1 MNSYFERS
9 SSKDDLY
16 FLLCQTSTTMY
27 CLRHF
32 ATLFFFT
39 GLSRAA
45 PQNDDRK
52 LQQREPRD
60 VPKIP
65 RDFGEDVLTHPA
77 VVVVTTTNYETMP
90 VGTYTETI
98 SEGAIR
104 VIVVVDATATSKV
117 ECPAECDCSR
127 IKDKESDEY
136 FQCITNPNC
145 RPCREPGL
153 TSTSSSP
160 TPTPTCPAYCDCSKI
175 KDKESDEVGGPPN
188 MM

>member
-1 MNSYFERS
+1 
-9 SSKDDLY
+9 
-16 FLLCQTSTTMY
+16 MY
-27 CLRHF
+27 CLHHF
-32 ATLFFFT
+32 ASLFLFAA
-39 GLSRAA
+39 LSRAA

-52 LQQREPRD
+52 LQQRESGDIPKMPRG
-60 VPKIP
+60 
-65 RDFGEDVLTHPA
+65 FGEDVVTHPA
-77 VVVVTTTNYETMP
+77 VLVTTTTNYKTMP
-90 VGTYTETI
+90 AGTYTETI

-104 VIVVVDATATSKV
+104 VIVVVDATTTSKA

-160 TPTPTCPAYCDCSKI
+160 SPTPTCPSYCDCSKI
-175 KDKESDEVGGPPN
+175 KDKESDEYFQCITNPNCRACRVGGPPN
-188 MM
+188 VM